1 MADFNEQKLYVDLK
15 MTFYANGEIKGVGVD
30 RSYWKGV
37 EREVEVIGYSYL

>member
-1 MADFNEQKLYVDLK
+1 VADFNEQKLYVDLK

-30 RSYWKGV
+30 RSYWKGE